1 MVEFLEGA
9 GLCTDTSHRR
19 TQSRKTDPQNDHSV
33 HHPGAHALEGPFTRS
48 VLLMSRSPQ
57 NVFCTADEAVCAC
70 LGAISP

>member
-48 VLLMSRSPQ
+48 VLLMHVKIATRCLLHSR
-57 NVFCTADEAVCAC
+57 
-70 LGAISP
+70 